1 MSGQK
6 RSQDGADFLAKKIGR
21 RMSDVVLPSL
31 TLTACGSGSSQGP
44 VKIEENS
51 LLREVIEIKN
61 LGLNLAQYKTV
72 NVSDARF
79 AISDGKLFLRDDIQ
93 LDFETEEYI
102 NIYLNASDSEGIVRK
117 FPLRLEII
125 DINEAPSNI
134 FIQSNSVTENVEDFS
149 FGGLQILDQDA
160 NEEFQIILSDERFEI
175 RGDEVFTAPGVSFN
189 YEEEPQILLDVTAI
203 DKGGISIKRT
213 FIFDVV
219 DINEV
224 PTDIQIEKQSLNEN
238 QENISLGS
246 LQILDQDKGEIF
258 SVQFS
263 DTRFELREN
272 ELFTA
277 PGVYFD
283 YEAEKEFTVEIF
295 ATDTGGNSISKI
307 FLFTITD
314 ENEAPYDIMIESA
327 SITENIQDFSLGNI
341 KIFDPDINE
350 EFNLFFSD
358 DRFATLGD
366 ELIIKPNTKFDYEI
380 EPEIILNIT
389 AVDKGGLSIE
399 KTFAFRIL
407 DINEAPTQ
415 IHIDQLND
423 YYFNDQVISTNTLIG
438 SVFVIDDALGDNVLE
453 IQGEDADYFII
464 DGSNLFLKP
473 SILPSEF
480 DKQFLSIEL
489 MAYDVE
495 LGVELATAEV
505 LNVRLAPVSLDLFT
519 DLEAPITVKDLDR
532 SRSFTAG
539 DEITLQFS
547 AAVDVQS
554 VDIDDFILD
563 EGSLGDAI
571 IRAVTEG
578 ESSAGFVITLGQ
590 TSQVSEGANL
600 KLEKYSILDE
610 FGRANGVEINFTTPK
625 ADNFFNID
633 LVYSGSEQ
641 YSQIFSAAARIWE
654 SVIVGDIKDMG
665 SIDDVKI
672 DVTVET
678 IDGPGEIL
686 AYASYTL
693 ARSENDG
700 GLPYRGYMVFD
711 VNDLADISYAEA
723 LDVAL
728 HEIAH
733 VLGFGTLWEDFGL
746 ISVLEAAYFGTNAV
760 TAYNEAGGQGRF
772 VPLQTEGGEGT
783 AYAHWDE
790 IILTRELMT
799 GYIED
804 GENYLSAIT
813 IAAMEDLGYIV
824 SYSSAE
830 AFLLAPAVS

>member
-1 MSGQK
+1 MSGRK
-6 RSQDGADFLAKKIGR
+6 RSQDGANFLAKKIGR

-51 LLREVIEIKN
+51 LPREVIEIKN

-79 AISDGKLFLRDDIQ
+79 AIIDGKLFLRDDIQ

-175 RGDEVFTAPGVSFN
+175 RGDEVFTAPGVSFD
-189 YEEEPQILLDVTAI
+189 YEEGPQILLDVTAI
-203 DKGGISIKRT
+203 DKGGLSITKT
-213 FIFDVV
+213 FVF
-219 DINEV
+219 N
-224 PTDIQIEKQSLNEN
+224 
-238 QENISLGS
+238 
-246 LQILDQDKGEIF
+246 ILDE
-258 SVQFS
+258 
-263 DTRFELREN
+263 
-272 ELFTA
+272 
-277 PGVYFD
+277 
-283 YEAEKEFTVEIF
+283 
-295 ATDTGGNSISKI
+295 
-307 FLFTITD
+307 
-314 ENEAPYDIMIESA
+314 
-327 SITENIQDFSLGNI
+327 
-341 KIFDPDINE
+341 
-350 EFNLFFSD
+350 
-358 DRFATLGD
+358 
-366 ELIIKPNTKFDYEI
+366 
-380 EPEIILNIT
+380 
-389 AVDKGGLSIE
+389 
-399 KTFAFRIL
+399 
-407 DINEAPTQ
+407 NEAPTQ
-415 IHIDQLND
+415 IYIDLSNET
-423 YYFNDQVISTNTLIG
+423 YFNEQLVSSNTFIG
-438 SVFVIDDALGDNVLE
+438 FIDIVDDALGENVIK

-464 DGSNLFLKP
+464 DSSNLFLKP

-480 DKQFLSIEL
+480 DKQFLSVEL
-489 MAYDVE
+489 VAYDVE

-519 DLEAPITVKDLDR
+519 DLETPITVADLDR

-554 VDIDDFILD
+554 FDIDDFILD

-571 IRAVTEG
+571 IRAVSEG
-578 ESSAGFVITLGQ
+578 ESSAEFVITLGQ
-590 TSQVSEGANL
+590 ISQVSEGANL

-641 YSQIFSAAARIWE
+641 YYQIFSTAARMWE
-654 SVIVGDIKDMG
+654 SVIVGDIKDMS

-760 TAYNEAGGQGRF
+760 TAYNEAGGQGHF
-772 VPLQTEGGEGT
+772 VPLETEGGEGT

-799 GYIED
+799 GYIDD

-813 IAAMEDLGYIV
+813 IAAMEDLGYVV
-824 SYSSAE
+824 SYASAE
-830 AFLLAPAVS
+830 TFLLAPAVS

>member
-1 MSGQK
+1 VSGQK
-6 RSQDGADFLAKKIGR
+6 RSQDGANFLAKKIGR

-31 TLTACGSGSSQGP
+31 TLTACGSGSSQSP

-102 NIYLNASDSEGIVRK
+102 DIYLNASDSEGIVRK
-117 FPLRLEII
+117 FPLRLEIM

-134 FIQSNSVTENVEDFS
+134 FIQSNSVTENVVDIS
-149 FGGLQILDQDA
+149 FGELQILDQDA

-175 RGDEVFTAPGVSFN
+175 RGDEIFSAPGVSFN
-189 YEEEPQILLDVTAI
+189 YEEENQILLDVTAI
-203 DKGGISIKRT
+203 DKGG
-213 FIFDVV
+213 
-219 DINEV
+219 
-224 PTDIQIEKQSLNEN
+224 
-238 QENISLGS
+238 
-246 LQILDQDKGEIF
+246 
-258 SVQFS
+258 
-263 DTRFELREN
+263 
-272 ELFTA
+272 
-277 PGVYFD
+277 
-283 YEAEKEFTVEIF
+283 
-295 ATDTGGNSISKI
+295 
-307 FLFTITD
+307 
-314 ENEAPYDIMIESA
+314 
-327 SITENIQDFSLGNI
+327 
-341 KIFDPDINE
+341 
-350 EFNLFFSD
+350 
-358 DRFATLGD
+358 
-366 ELIIKPNTKFDYEI
+366 
-380 EPEIILNIT
+380 
-389 AVDKGGLSIE
+389 LSIE
-399 KTFAFRIL
+399 KTFVFRIM

-423 YYFNDQVISTNTLIG
+423 YYFNDQVITTNTLIG
-438 SVFVIDDALGDNVLE
+438 SVFVIDDALGENVIK
-453 IQGEDADYFII
+453 IQGEDADYFMI

-473 SILPSEF
+473 SVLPSEF

-495 LGVELATAEV
+495 LGVELATSEV
-505 LNVRLAPVSLDLFT
+505 LNLRLAPVSLDLFT
-519 DLEAPITVKDLDR
+519 DLETPITVADLDR

-571 IRAVTEG
+571 IRAVSEG
-578 ESSAGFVITLGQ
+578 ESSVGFVMTLGQ
-590 TSQVSEGANL
+590 TSQFSEGANL
-600 KLEKYSILDE
+600 TLEKYSILDE
-610 FGRANGVEINFTTPK
+610 FGRANGVEINFTAPK

-633 LVYSGSEQ
+633 LVYSGAEQ
-641 YSQIFSAAARIWE
+641 YSQIFSTAARIWE
-654 SVIVGDIKDMG
+654 SVIVGDIKDVG

-723 LDVAL
+723 MDVAL

-760 TAYNEAGGQGRF
+760 NAYNEAGGQGRF
-772 VPLQTEGGEGT
+772 VPLETEGGEGT

-804 GENYLSAIT
+804 GENYLSAIS
-813 IAAMEDLGYIV
+813 IAAMEDLGYVV
-824 SYSSAE
+824 SYASAE